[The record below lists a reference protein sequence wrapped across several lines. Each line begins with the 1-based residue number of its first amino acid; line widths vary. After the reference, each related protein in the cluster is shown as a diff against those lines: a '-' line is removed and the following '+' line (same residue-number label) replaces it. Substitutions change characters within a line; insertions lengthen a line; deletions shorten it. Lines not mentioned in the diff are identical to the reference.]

1 MKHSPRPKAAVASR
15 TADSKSSGISS
26 RGAGH
31 LDAAAAAAE
40 GGLDGHRQAELVH
53 EVEDFLGGL
62 ATGSAV
68 PGTCGAPT
76 FSAMWRAW
84 TLSPSGEMA
93 SGEGPIQV
101 MPASMTWRANSAFSA
116 RKP

>member
-26 RGAGH
+26 RVRAT
-31 LDAAAAAAE
+31 LMPRPPPPKAALMATGRPNLSTKSRISSA
-40 GGLDGHRQAELVH
+40 DS
-53 EVEDFLGGL
+53 
-62 ATGSAV
+62 TGSAV

-84 TLSPSGEMA
+84 TLSPRAEMA

-101 MPASMTWRANSAFSA
+101 MPASITLAANSAFSA